1 MKIITRITALCL
13 AFAATVSLIGCK
25 KDVKYTDSWRVVRYA
40 SGGEE
45 QKQYVGFKVTKKSD
59 REIKSVWLR
68 VDGFDKNV
76 TSADV
81 TIEKYSSSNLTGEVS
96 NGKPVTYTI
105 KKPSGCKKSVGWVE
119 IVSDWTYTTT
129 LTSVYVRLVL
139 KGGVTLGEIGFLDD
153 QGKKL
158 TVAVDSANVYIQGGN
173 PETTNKQFSYTELT
187 EQKDNA
193 KNGLPLYLVDEQ
205 GDFKKGNE

>member
-1 MKIITRITALCL
+1 M
-13 AFAATVSLIGCK
+13 
-25 KDVKYTDSWRVVRYA
+25 
-40 SGGEE
+40 
-45 QKQYVGFKVTKKSD
+45 
-59 REIKSVWLR
+59 WLR

-205 GDFKKGNE
+205 GDFKKGND